1 MWPCWKNW
9 LLWPVALVADMLV
22 SFFLTLRKYGLK
34 SSITE
39 LLDLLKALQHQLIFA
54 SLDDFYLLSRLCLVK
69 DESQY
74 DKFDRAFAEYFD
86 GIESLDLA
94 ALIPDH
100 WLLPGL
106 IRQLSDEDKA
116 KLASLGGLEQLLEQ
130 FKQRLKEQQ
139 EKHAGGNKWIGTGG
153 SSPFGAYG
161 YHPEGIRVGQQGSG
175 QRRAVKVWDKRDF
188 KDFDQNAEL
197 NHRAM
202 QLALRQLRRFARTG
216 QATELDL
223 NSTIKAT
230 AQQAGWLDLQFQ
242 SERHNAVKVLMFFDI
257 GGSMD
262 DYIHEC
268 EQLFAAARTE
278 FKHLEF
284 FYFHNCVYEQVW
296 RTHQR
301 RHADAVPI
309 TQLLQTYHSDYKVI
323 FVGDATMGPY
333 EITYPG
339 GSVEHFNPESGEVWL
354 KRLLTHF
361 PYAVWLN
368 PQPQA
373 WWSHYHSIAI
383 LQKLM
388 QNQMFAM
395 TLDGLSGAI
404 RHLSKRH

>member
-1 MWPCWKNW
+1 
-9 LLWPVALVADMLV
+9 MLI
-22 SFFLTLRKYGLK
+22 SFFLTLRRYGIQC
-34 SSITE
+34 SITE
-39 LLDLLKALQHQLIFA
+39 LLDLLRALEQQVIFA
-54 SLDDFYLLSRLCLVK
+54 SVDDFYLLSRLTLVK
-69 DESQY
+69 DESVY
-74 DKFDRAFAEYFD
+74 DKFDRAFADYF
-86 GIESLDLA
+86 GGVQSLDLA
-94 ALIPDH
+94 SLIPDH

-106 IRQLSDEDKA
+106 IRQLTEEDKA
-116 KLASLGGLEQLLEQ
+116 KLASLGSLEQLLEQ

-188 KDFDQNAEL
+188 KDFDQNAQL

-223 NSTIKAT
+223 KGTIKAT

-242 SERHNAVKVLMFFDI
+242 PERHNAVKVLMFFDI

-262 DYIHEC
+262 DYIYEC
-268 EQLFAAARTE
+268 EQLFAAARSE

-284 FYFHNCVYEQVW
+284 FYFHNCIYEQVW

-301 RHADAVPI
+301 RPMDVVPLF
-309 TQLLQTYHSDYKVI
+309 QLLQTYHSDYKVI
-323 FVGDATMGPY
+323 IVGDATMGPY
-333 EITYPG
+333 EISYPG
-339 GSVEHFNPESGEVWL
+339 GSVEHFNQESGEVWL
-354 KRLLTHF
+354 SRLLSHF
-361 PYAVWLN
+361 PKAVWLN

-373 WWSHYHSIAI
+373 WWRHYHSIEL

-388 QNQMFAM
+388 QNQMYSM
-395 TLDGLSGAI
+395 TLDGLTSAI
-404 RHLSKRH
+404 RCLSKRH

>member
-1 MWPCWKNW
+1 
-9 LLWPVALVADMLV
+9 MLI
-22 SFFLTLRKYGLK
+22 SFFLTVRKYGLK

-39 LLDLLKALQHQLIFA
+39 LLDLLKALQHRLIFA

-74 DKFDRAFAEYFD
+74 DKFDRAFAEYFE
-86 GIESLDLA
+86 GVERLDLA
-94 ALIPDH
+94 SLIPDH

-106 IRQLSDEDKA
+106 IRQLSEEDKA

-161 YHPEGIRVGQQGSG
+161 FHPEGIRVGQQGSG

-223 NSTIKAT
+223 NGTIKAT
-230 AQQAGWLDLQFQ
+230 AQQAGWLDLKFQ

-284 FYFHNCVYEQVW
+284 FYFHNCPYEQVW
-296 RTHQR
+296 CTHQR
-301 RHADAVPI
+301 RTADAVSI
-309 TQLLQTYHSDYKVI
+309 TQLLHTYQSDYKVI

-354 KRLLTHF
+354 KRLLAHF
-361 PYAVWLN
+361 PHAVWLN

-373 WWSHYHSIAI
+373 WWSHYHSIEI

-388 QNQMFAM
+388 QNQMYGM
-395 TLDGLSGAI
+395 TLDGLSSAI

>member
-1 MWPCWKNW
+1 
-9 LLWPVALVADMLV
+9 MLI

-39 LLDLLKALQHQLIFA
+39 LMDLLKALQQQIIFA
-54 SLDDFYLLSRLCLVK
+54 STDDFYLLSRLCLVK
-69 DESQY
+69 DEGQY

-86 GIESLDLA
+86 GVDVLDLA
-94 ALIPDH
+94 SLIPDH

-161 YHPEGIRVGQQGSG
+161 FHPEGIRVGQQGSG

-188 KDFDQNAEL
+188 KEFDQNAEL

-216 QATELDL
+216 LATELDL
-223 NSTIKAT
+223 NGTIKAT

-301 RHADAVPI
+301 RHADAVSI

-323 FVGDATMGPY
+323 FVGDATTGPY

-339 GSVEHFNPESGEVWL
+339 GSVEHFNAESGEVWL
-354 KRLLTHF
+354 KRLLAHF
-361 PYAVWLN
+361 TNAVWLN

-373 WWSHYHSIAI
+373 WWSHYHSIEI

-388 QNQMFAM
+388 QNQMYGM

>member
-1 MWPCWKNW
+1 MSLCWKNW
-9 LLWPVALVADMLV
+9 PLWPVALAVDMLI

-39 LLDLLKALQHQLIFA
+39 LLDLLKALQQQLIFA
-54 SLDDFYLLSRLCLVK
+54 STDDFYLLARLCLIK

-74 DKFDRAFAEYFD
+74 DKFDRAFAEYFE
-86 GIESLDLA
+86 GVEHLDLA
-94 ALIPDH
+94 SLIPDH

-161 YHPEGIRVGQQGSG
+161 FHPEGIRVGQQGSG

-223 NSTIKAT
+223 NGTIKAT
-230 AQQAGWLDLQFQ
+230 AQQAGWLDLKFQ
-242 SERHNAVKVLMFFDI
+242 SERYNAVKVLMFFDI

-284 FYFHNCVYEQVW
+284 FYFHNCPYEQVW

-301 RHADAVPI
+301 RSADAVSI

-323 FVGDATMGPY
+323 FVGGATMGPY

-354 KRLLTHF
+354 KRLLAHF
-361 PYAVWLN
+361 PNAVWLN

-373 WWSHYHSIAI
+373 WWSHYHSIEI

-388 QNQMFAM
+388 QNQMYAM

>member
-1 MWPCWKNW
+1 
-9 LLWPVALVADMLV
+9 MLI
-22 SFFLTLRKYGLK
+22 SFFLTVRKYGLK

-86 GIESLDLA
+86 GVERLDLA
-94 ALIPDH
+94 SLIPDH

-106 IRQLSDEDKA
+106 IRQLSEEDKA

-161 YHPEGIRVGQQGSG
+161 FHPEGIRVGQQGSG

-216 QATELDL
+216 LATELDL
-223 NSTIKAT
+223 NGTIKAT
-230 AQQAGWLDLQFQ
+230 AQQAGWLDLKFQ

-284 FYFHNCVYEQVW
+284 FYFHNCPYEQVW

-301 RHADAVPI
+301 RTADAVSI
-309 TQLLQTYHSDYKVI
+309 TQLLQTYQSDYKVI

-354 KRLLTHF
+354 KRLLAHF
-361 PYAVWLN
+361 PHAVWLN

-373 WWSHYHSIAI
+373 WWSHYHSIEI

-388 QNQMFAM
+388 QNQMYGM
-395 TLDGLSGAI
+395 TLDGLSCAI

>member
-1 MWPCWKNW
+1 
-9 LLWPVALVADMLV
+9 MLI
-22 SFFLTLRKYGLK
+22 SFFLTVRKYGLK

-74 DKFDRAFAEYFD
+74 DKFDRAFAEYFE
-86 GIESLDLA
+86 GVERLDLA
-94 ALIPDH
+94 SLIPDH

-106 IRQLSDEDKA
+106 IRQLSEEDKA

-161 YHPEGIRVGQQGSG
+161 FHPEGIRVGQQGSG

-223 NSTIKAT
+223 NGTIKAT
-230 AQQAGWLDLQFQ
+230 AQQAGWLDLKFQ

-284 FYFHNCVYEQVW
+284 FYFHNCPYEQVW

-301 RHADAVPI
+301 RTADAVSI
-309 TQLLQTYHSDYKVI
+309 TQLLHTYQSDYKVI

-354 KRLLTHF
+354 KRLLAHF
-361 PYAVWLN
+361 PHAVWLN

-373 WWSHYHSIAI
+373 WWSHYHSIEI

-388 QNQMFAM
+388 QNQMYGM
-395 TLDGLSGAI
+395 TLDGLSCAI

>member
-1 MWPCWKNW
+1 
-9 LLWPVALVADMLV
+9 MLI

-74 DKFDRAFAEYFD
+74 DKFDRAFAEYFE
-86 GIESLDLA
+86 GVERLDLA
-94 ALIPDH
+94 SLIPDH

-106 IRQLSDEDKA
+106 IRQLSEEDKA

-161 YHPEGIRVGQQGSG
+161 FHPEGIRVGQQGSG

-216 QATELDL
+216 LATELDL
-223 NSTIKAT
+223 NGTIKAT
-230 AQQAGWLDLQFQ
+230 AQQAGWLDLKFQ

-284 FYFHNCVYEQVW
+284 FYFHNCPYEQVW

-301 RHADAVPI
+301 RTADAVSI
-309 TQLLQTYHSDYKVI
+309 TQILQTYQSDYKVI

-354 KRLLTHF
+354 KRLLAHF
-361 PYAVWLN
+361 PHAVWLN

-373 WWSHYHSIAI
+373 WWSHYHSIEI

-388 QNQMFAM
+388 QNQMYGM
-395 TLDGLSGAI
+395 TLDGLSCAI